1 MGGFYA
7 NMLVLFA
14 TQMFQLPSVTTMII
28 AATQT
33 YRSLAEFAGGTTE
46 MYYFFKISL
55 LQRSF
60 LSITVQLT
68 CEPLKR

>member
-1 MGGFYA
+1 
-7 NMLVLFA
+7 MLVPFA

-28 AATQT
+28 AATRT

-46 MYYFFKISL
+46 MYYFSKIPL
-55 LQRSF
+55 LPRLF
-60 LSITVQLT
+60 LSMTVQLT